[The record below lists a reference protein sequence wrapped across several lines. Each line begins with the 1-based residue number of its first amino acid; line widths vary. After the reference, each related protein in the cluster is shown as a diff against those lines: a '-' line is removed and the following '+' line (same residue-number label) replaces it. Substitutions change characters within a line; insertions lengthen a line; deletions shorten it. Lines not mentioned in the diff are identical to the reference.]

1 MSKQA
6 FNISDILKCA
16 NTFMIAK
23 IAKSC
28 NKGKQ
33 NILAARREAQL
44 KGIYCSVAFGNK

>member
-28 NKGKQ
+28 NKGKE
-33 NILAARREAQL
+33 NNLAARREAQL
-44 KGIYCSVAFGNK
+44 KGVYCSVAFGNK